1 MLTVALTGNVA
12 SGKTTVADRWREAG
26 VRVID
31 ADRLGH
37 EVLAGD
43 ATVRAALESA
53 FGPSI
58 VDRDGAIDRAALGAA
73 AFETPEATARLNA
86 IVHPPLLAR
95 LEEALDRAERE
106 GATMV
111 VVDAALTFEFGLDA
125 RMDRVVLVTA
135 PAEVRQQ
142 RLVRDRRM
150 TSDQAARI
158 MASQRPDAEKALAS
172 DVVIVNDG
180 SVAELRDRADA
191 ALTAIRESIGTQDE
205 GGGR

>member
-37 EVLAGD
+37 EVLAED
-43 ATVRAALESA
+43 AAVRAALEAA
-53 FGPSI
+53 FGSSI
-58 VDRDGAIDRAALGAA
+58 LDRDGAIDRGALGAA
-73 AFETPEATARLNA
+73 AFASPEATARLNE

-95 LEEALDRAERE
+95 LEEALARAERE
-106 GATMV
+106 GVALV

-135 PAEVRQQ
+135 PPEVRQE
-142 RLVRDRRM
+142 RLVRDRGM
-150 TSDQAARI
+150 AADQAARI
-158 MASQRPDAEKALAS
+158 MASQRPDAEKAAAS

-180 SVAELRDRADA
+180 SVADLRDRADA
-191 ALTAIRESIGTQDE
+191 ALAAIRESIGTQNE